1 MDEIYTKQEIEDM
14 LRREDERKYSA
25 AMPIK
30 YTHVMNYIKFRE
42 ALGLGFAFG
51 LGFMM
56 AAILPLAILFFCI
69 GTLLSGTLTAL
80 ISLLWRKNCLSRT
93 MSLMD

>member
-14 LRREDERKYSA
+14 LRREDERKCGAS
-25 AMPIK
+25 MPMK

-56 AAILPLAILFFCI
+56 AAILPLVILFFCI

-80 ISLLWRKNCLSRT
+80 MSLLWNKNRQSLT